1 MEPNPSSW
9 ALRCVIC
16 GALLSPLAVH
26 QAGIPSDCKCPSRP
40 TVEQQATTP
49 PEQPDTWPE
58 VLQVIPEQVSNQS
71 VWVSAVSTAGYESLR
86 GTSSGTGR

>member
-1 MEPNPSSW
+1 MNDNLNRW
-9 ALRCVIC
+9 ARRCTIC
-16 GALLSPLAVH
+16 GLLVVPVAVH
-26 QAGIPSDCKCPSRP
+26 QVGIPSDCKCLPRHAF
-40 TVEQQATTP
+40 EQQATTP